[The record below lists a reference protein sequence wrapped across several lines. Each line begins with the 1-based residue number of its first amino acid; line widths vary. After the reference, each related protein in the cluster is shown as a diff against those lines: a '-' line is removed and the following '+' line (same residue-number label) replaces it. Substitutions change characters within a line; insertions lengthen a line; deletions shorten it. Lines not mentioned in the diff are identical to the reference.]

1 MASPQFSKIY
11 YELDDSG
18 KSRYREKLNR
28 IGDGVQDPYFPHS
41 SFLPTEEYPLV
52 EYGDIYNYLIDA
64 PSPHTK
70 EQLKA
75 YKSLQGYRFCLAG
88 WVGNVR
94 AFTAGKSSSARNVVV
109 LAKVRHS
116 QSVSSPNLQPWV
128 ALENNGTVICAH
140 FTCTAGLGE
149 ACSHISA
156 ILYSL
161 WSRTKLVEDAL
172 CTSKACQW
180 IEPSLRPVEYA
191 RVKDIDF
198 TSPGKKT
205 VWQKAGCS

>member
-52 EYGDIYNYLIDA
+52 EYSDIYNYHIDA

-75 YKSLQGYRFCLAG
+75 YKSLQGYQFCLAG
-88 WVGNVR
+88 WQRPCVHCWKIVIRSECCCPCQSEAFSVR
-94 AFTAGKSSSARNVVV
+94 F
-109 LAKVRHS
+109 
-116 QSVSSPNLQPWV
+116 V
-128 ALENNGTVICAH
+128 A
-140 FTCTAGLGE
+140 
-149 ACSHISA
+149 
-156 ILYSL
+156 
-161 WSRTKLVEDAL
+161 
-172 CTSKACQW
+172 
-180 IEPSLRPVEYA
+180 EPS
-191 RVKDIDF
+191 
-198 TSPGKKT
+198 T
-205 VWQKAGCS
+205 VGSVGE